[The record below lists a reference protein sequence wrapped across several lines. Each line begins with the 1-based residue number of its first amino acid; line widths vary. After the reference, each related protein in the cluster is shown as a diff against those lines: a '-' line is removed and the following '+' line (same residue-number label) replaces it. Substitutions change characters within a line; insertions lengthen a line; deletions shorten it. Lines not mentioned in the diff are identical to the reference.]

1 MKQILLRGK
10 SAILPLYNLSFGMLC
25 WKDVYSRLSFEKFY
39 TIKISYTGNYT
50 SFLWMNRHIWLKIQ
64 LQPHIKEAYRVLY
77 NNSTKNEL
85 CVLDIPFI
93 KLRSDSRC
101 YYRDITS
108 RCNSFDAIM
117 KRVVHI
123 GQKNHV
129 YITLNNDK
137 VDQM

>member
-1 MKQILLRGK
+1 MRFSLCIICPLACSVEKTYTVGYLLRNF
-10 SAILPLYNLSFGMLC
+10 IPLRFLTQATIC
-25 WKDVYSRLSFEKFY
+25 HFY
-39 TIKISYTGNYT
+39 ECVAP
-50 SFLWMNRHIWLKIQ
+50 REIQ

-77 NNSTKNEL
+77 NKSTKNEL

-129 YITLNNDK
+129 CITLNNDK
-137 VDQM
+137 VDQMKQSH

>member
-1 MKQILLRGK
+1 MC
-10 SAILPLYNLSFGMLC
+10 SAPQ
-25 WKDVYSRLSFEKFY
+25 
-39 TIKISYTGNYT
+39 
-50 SFLWMNRHIWLKIQ
+50 KIQ
-64 LQPHIKEAYRVLY
+64 LQPHVKEAYRVFY

-85 CVLDIPFI
+85 CALDIPFI

-129 YITLNNDK
+129 CITLNNDK
-137 VDQM
+137 VDQMKQSH

>member
-1 MKQILLRGK
+1 MRFSLCIICPLACSVEKTYTVGYLLRK
-10 SAILPLYNLSFGMLC
+10 YLSYYQFL
-25 WKDVYSRLSFEKFY
+25 VV
-39 TIKISYTGNYT
+39 TICP
-50 SFLWMNRHIWLKIQ
+50 IQ
-64 LQPHIKEAYRVLY
+64 LLCGMDYTRNTITAAYKNVLFSKI
-77 NNSTKNEL
+77 NKNKI

>member
-1 MKQILLRGK
+1 MMSIITPPYLTK
-10 SAILPLYNLSFGMLC
+10 N
-25 WKDVYSRLSFEKFY
+25 
-39 TIKISYTGNYT
+39 TITA
-50 SFLWMNRHIWLKIQ
+50 
-64 LQPHIKEAYRVLY
+64 HIKEAYRVLY

>member
-1 MKQILLRGK
+1 MGEMSSLQ
-10 SAILPLYNLSFGMLC
+10 
-25 WKDVYSRLSFEKFY
+25 DFESSKPIQAGRYENVLFS
-39 TIKISYTGNYT
+39 KIN
-50 SFLWMNRHIWLKIQ
+50 
-64 LQPHIKEAYRVLY
+64 
-77 NNSTKNEL
+77 KNEI

-108 RCNSFDAIM
+108 RCNSFDAII

-129 YITLNNDK
+129 CITLNNDK
-137 VDQM
+137 VDQMKQSH